1 MGADDM
7 GSTEKYDTDVEA
19 SGASSPVGVVE
30 ISEGESGKLK
40 RSLKGRHMQMIAIGG
55 SIGAGL
61 FVGSGSA
68 LNSGGPASLVIDFI
82 IIGIML
88 LLTVNALGELAGK
101 DSSNPKKARAP
112 LIVCQLSILS
122 PVPSSTT
129 LFASSI
135 QLGASQWDGI
145 TR

>member
-1 MGADDM
+1 LKASISRSFKTLNHPLIKDVQSSSILPLFFSKVGQHTAKMGVEEM
-7 GSTEKYDTDVEA
+7 GKEKYETDIEA
-19 SGASSPVGVVE
+19 SGASSPVGE
-30 ISEGESGKLK
+30 IEVSEGESGKLK

-101 DSSNPKKARAP
+101 HSLP
-112 LIVCQLSILS
+112 
-122 PVPSSTT
+122 
-129 LFASSI
+129 
-135 QLGASQWDGI
+135 
-145 TR
+145 